1 MDFVREASQFYLE
14 RKLPRYWKEW
24 EEFDL
29 ELDRWVQE
37 HGSCN
42 WDCRNYE
49 AIFDD
54 IQELADYLKKLAS
67 VGIENLKDVE
77 TL

>member
-1 MDFVREASQFYLE
+1 MDFVREASQFFLE
-14 RKLPRYWKEW
+14 RKLPRYWNQW
-24 EEFDL
+24 EDFDL
-29 ELDRWVQE
+29 ELERWVQE
-37 HGSCN
+37 HSSCN

-49 AIFDD
+49 AIFED
-54 IQELADYLKKLAS
+54 IQELAEYLEKMAS